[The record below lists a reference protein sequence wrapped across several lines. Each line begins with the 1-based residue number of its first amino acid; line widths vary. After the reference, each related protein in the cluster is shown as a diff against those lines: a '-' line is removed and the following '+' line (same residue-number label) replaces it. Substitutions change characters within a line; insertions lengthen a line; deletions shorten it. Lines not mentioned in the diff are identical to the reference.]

1 MAELPDQGDDS
12 AEPRKNA
19 PSASPTGDAQG
30 GLLELYKLAVEMADR
45 VSARRALANTFFLT
59 LNSALLAVIGL
70 VPPAGSTRAP
80 AAGSGDRFGL
90 VLLAVAGLLLS
101 LTWWTLLRSYR
112 QLNEAKFT
120 VINAMEERLPAT
132 LFSDEWRFL
141 QAQRSSRRWHRYVEL
156 GQAERVV
163 PLIYAAIYVA
173 AGIRTLAS

>member
-12 AEPRKNA
+12 PEPLRNV
-19 PSASPTGDAQG
+19 PSASPIGDPQE
-30 GLLELYKLAVEMADR
+30 LELYKLAVEMADR

-70 VPPAGSTRAP
+70 VPPADSVRAL

-90 VLLAVAGLLLS
+90 VLLTVAGLLLS

-112 QLNEAKFT
+112 QLNQAKFM
-120 VINAMEERLPAT
+120 VINAMEERLPAA

-141 QAQRSSRRWHRYVEL
+141 QAQRSRRRWHRYVEL

-163 PLIYAAIYVA
+163 PLIYAAVYVA
-173 AGIRTLAS
+173 AGIRTLVS